1 MTIVDQTPGGGAQV
15 EAVRVQRGEA
25 PQSPAAQSPAAQSP
39 AAQAAG
45 IRIEGLRKR
54 YGSGDTVRALV
65 AVMVICVLASVL
77 AIRAALRVDPA
88 EAIGG

>member
-1 MTIVDQTPGGGAQV
+1 MAIVEQTPGGGAQV

-25 PQSPAAQSPAAQSP
+25 AQAP

-54 YGSGDTVRALV
+54 YGSGATVMSTCFRAST
-65 AVMVICVLASVL
+65 AVSPL
-77 AIRAALRVDPA
+77 P
-88 EAIGG
+88 